1 MGFPE
6 APRLNSNA
14 RHSRASQEPSDE
26 VWNEIK
32 EKVGQ
37 WIDRF
42 VGGRQFEPLPDKQK
56 CETRGMI
63 ALSARYAA
71 PDMLDEQKL
80 IEKLQRIEALFAGAA
95 TPGER
100 DAAAHARE
108 RIRARLSA
116 QQNADPPIEYS
127 FNLRDRWSHKLM
139 IALMRRYQIRP
150 YRYPG
155 QRHTTVMARL
165 PKSFV
170 DETLW
175 PEFEELNRTLASFLS
190 EVTDR
195 VIAHGI
201 ESNMAEV
208 DVAPERLPSGAGGVT
223 A

>member
-1 MGFPE
+1 
-6 APRLNSNA
+6 
-14 RHSRASQEPSDE
+14 
-26 VWNEIK
+26 
-32 EKVGQ
+32 
-37 WIDRF
+37 
-42 VGGRQFEPLPDKQK
+42 
-56 CETRGMI
+56 MI
-63 ALSARYAA
+63 
-71 PDMLDEQKL
+71 DEQKL

-100 DAAAHARE
+100 EAAAHARE

-116 QQNADPPIEYS
+116 QQTADPPIEYS

-155 QRHTTVMARL
+155 QRYTTVMARL

-175 PEFEELNRTLASFLS
+175 PEFDELNGTLASFLS

-195 VIAHGI
+195 VIAQGI
-201 ESNMAEV
+201 EPNMAEV
-208 DVAPERLPSGAGGVT
+208 DVAPERLPSGAGGNQF
-223 A
+223 

>member
-1 MGFPE
+1 
-6 APRLNSNA
+6 
-14 RHSRASQEPSDE
+14 
-26 VWNEIK
+26 
-32 EKVGQ
+32 
-37 WIDRF
+37 
-42 VGGRQFEPLPDKQK
+42 
-56 CETRGMI
+56 
-63 ALSARYAA
+63 
-71 PDMLDEQKL
+71 MLDEQKL

-100 DAAAHARE
+100 EAAAHARE

-116 QQNADPPIEYS
+116 QQNTDPPIEYS

-155 QRHTTVMARL
+155 QRYTTVMARL
-165 PKSFV
+165 PRSFV

-208 DVAPERLPSGAGGVT
+208 DIAPERLPSGAGGVMT
-223 A
+223 